1 MDSKSPEFYTQIKQN
16 IILRLC
22 QLVNLLSSI
31 QQLFSMT
38 RASVSKQETIPLLYD
53 ATSLSAFRRC
63 YTSCRTI
70 EQIVWES
77 IGVPQPRF
85 TTAVFSLK
93 SLLPFTSSCSTKQW
107 FCEGRVEEEERGLAV
122 MMSAAFHLR
131 KHSAFRRHR
140 FCYNNNSL
148 LVITRR
154 LSVAH
159 FNCLKS
165 RVYEEFL

>member
-1 MDSKSPEFYTQIKQN
+1 MLSRKWTRNHPKFYTQIKQN
-16 IILRLC
+16 IIFRLC

-31 QQLFSMT
+31 QQLFRMT

-53 ATSLSAFRRC
+53 ATSLSTFRRC

-107 FCEGRVEEEERGLAV
+107 FCEGGVEEERGLAV

-131 KHSAFRRHR
+131 KHSACTPHFAGIV
-140 FCYNNNSL
+140 F
-148 LVITRR
+148 VTITI
-154 LSVAH
+154 L
-159 FNCLKS
+159 CQQ
-165 RVYEEFL
+165 